1 MILTEQKRKS
11 LENFQIKRFYLSF
24 GFDQRGALKR

>member
-11 LENFQIKRFYLSF
+11 LEKLSDKN
-24 GFDQRGALKR
+24 GLSQLWHLTNVVL